1 MKYLTLLFTSALV
14 LSGCGQSAAPDP
26 AQNSAAGTPQLSQTS
41 ATAKGFAIDDA
52 YRKSAKEW
60 GQMLYPAKTEEEVH
74 QDVTTR
80 NMHYLFVALLEMFP
94 ASAHRNEVEQFL
106 NARFEMLELPAMR
119 LISYEEL
126 QSTFGF
132 NGVNDIY
139 RWNNSFVAL
148 TPGGNVY
155 VLDSS
160 VNSPASAMTV
170 GRSSIELPTPL
181 CIGNLQVLR
190 GTFQTKESGIE
201 FSAGSA
207 FLYPKPG
214 GR

>member
-1 MKYLTLLFTSALV
+1 MKYLTRLFTSVLL
-14 LSGCGQSAAPDP
+14 LSGCGQSAAPDQ
-26 AQNSAAGTPQLSQTS
+26 AQNSAGGTPLLSQS
-41 ATAKGFAIDDA
+41 AATAKGFAIDDA
-52 YRKSAKEW
+52 YRMAAKEW
-60 GQMLYPAKTEEEVH
+60 GQMLYPGKTEEEVYL
-74 QDVTTR
+74 DVTMR
-80 NMHYLFVALLEMFP
+80 NMHYLLVGFLEMFP
-94 ASAHRNEVEQFL
+94 ASAHRNEVAQVL
-106 NARFEMLELPAMR
+106 KARFEVLELPATR

-126 QSTFGF
+126 KSTFGF

-155 VLDSS
+155 VMDSS

-190 GTFQTKESGIE
+190 GTFQTKESGME

-207 FLYPKPG
+207 FIYPKH
-214 GR
+214 